1 MALMQYAGARWCSWC
16 DFISLMMLWL
26 WLRCQFI
33 FFMIQFFRATL
44 AIAENNCAIWFT
56 TAGASHIATT
66 FRWIGFLFL
75 MHHGRHFFDAFASYN
90 YSCLLCVVFSSCRR
104 YKFVVITC
112 FFPRLRTENKNVQTI
127 EQFTLPKLFAHF
139 FASAKFMFCY
149 FYFD

>member
-33 FFMIQFFRATL
+33 FFMIQFFRATF

-56 TAGASHIATT
+56 TAGASHIAAT

-104 YKFVVITC
+104 YKFVVIAC
-112 FFPRLRTENKNVQTI
+112 FFSSFANRKQKCSNHWTIHFAETIRT
-127 EQFTLPKLFAHF
+127 F
-139 FASAKFMFCY
+139 FCLG
-149 FYFD
+149 